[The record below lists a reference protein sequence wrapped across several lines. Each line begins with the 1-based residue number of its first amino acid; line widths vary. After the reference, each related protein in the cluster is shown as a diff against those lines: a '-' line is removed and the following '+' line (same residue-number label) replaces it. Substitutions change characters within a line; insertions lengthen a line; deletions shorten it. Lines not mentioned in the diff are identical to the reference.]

1 MVPPSVVAAGRRWRA
16 KSCRSQGGAA
26 TWRTASPPRPL
37 LLAALL
43 LLAAVAAALLPRAD
57 ALQLVVPFASRK
69 CISEDLPPATHVRG
83 DLRVAAGD
91 GDMTLDLF
99 VTDVRGVVVYHA
111 SNVISSAFTFVTSPA
126 SSHSPRTALA
136 PYRFCFHHQ
145 AHPHEGHRPGV
156 ERRVAVAIT
165 QERTEPRVAGVATSA
180 HVTAVETRMQEVE
193 QLVDGLVTGL
203 DAASEAAK
211 DVEAIQARV
220 RRWVSATAVLG
231 CVVILG
237 AGAVQVW
244 YLRRMFRK
252 KRLM

>member
-1 MVPPSVVAAGRRWRA
+1 MVPPSVVGAGRRWRA
-16 KSCRSQGGAA
+16 SARNQRGALGRRGA
-26 TWRTASPPRPL
+26 RPL
-37 LLAALL
+37 LPFLAAALL
-43 LLAAVAAALLPRAD
+43 LLLTAAAAMLPPGA

-83 DLRVAAGD
+83 DLHVAAGH

-111 SNVISSAFTFVTSPA
+111 SNVISSAFTFVTSPP

-145 AHPHEGHRPGV
+145 AHPHEATHRPGV
-156 ERRVAVAIT
+156 ERRVSVVIT
-165 QERTEPRVAGVATSA
+165 QERREPRVPDVATSA
-180 HVTAVETRMQEVE
+180 HVSAVETRMREVE
-193 QLVDGLVTGL
+193 ELVEGLVAGL
-203 DAASEAAK
+203 DAAGQAAA
-211 DVEAIQARV
+211 DVEAVQARV
-220 RRWVSATAVLG
+220 RRWVSGTAVLG

-237 AGAVQVW
+237 VGGLQVW